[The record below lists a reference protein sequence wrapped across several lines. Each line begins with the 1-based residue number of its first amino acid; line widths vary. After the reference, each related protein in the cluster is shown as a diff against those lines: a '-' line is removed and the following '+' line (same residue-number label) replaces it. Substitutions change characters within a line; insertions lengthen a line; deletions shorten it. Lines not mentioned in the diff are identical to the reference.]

1 MVVLDVQ
8 SQGSLWAPTS
18 SWNLFNFDFHIDSL
32 HAKKSETNAMDS
44 WIQQIIQQVK
54 ASHLP

>member
-1 MVVLDVQ
+1 MVVLDVK

-32 HAKKSETNAMDS
+32 QRKVRQMRWTVGFNKSFKRLKLHTY
-44 WIQQIIQQVK
+44 V
-54 ASHLP
+54 P